1 MKRKICV
8 AIYLVMG
15 SMMMSCSIDQVIEEL
30 EEAVPMD
37 CLTALSRM
45 TQIQL
50 QLDNPN
56 LPDAEKRKL
65 IEEYSQIEG
74 WAERNCGE

>member
-1 MKRKICV
+1 MKKKLCVVICL
-8 AIYLVMG
+8 IMG

-30 EEAVPMD
+30 EEAFPTD

-50 QLDNPN
+50 QLDDPN

-65 IEEYSQIEG
+65 IEEFSKIEG
-74 WAERNCGE
+74 WAESNCG